1 MCDVEKVMDDIFFDI
16 WYDSAD
22 QLDNEELRKIEN
34 IIYDNINRLNI
45 IMQNFYFRELYDI

>member
-34 IIYDNINRLNI
+34 IIYDNINSLNI

>member
-34 IIYDNINRLNI
+34 IIYDNINSLNI
-45 IMQNFYFRELYDI
+45 IMQNFYFREFYDI

>member
-16 WYDSAD
+16 WYNSAD

-34 IIYDNINRLNI
+34 IIYDNINSLNI